1 MSTKKKNLI
10 TFYCYAMISRLLQ
23 DGFCLSQFTHNAEI
37 IVPDFE
43 PHENK
48 KHKKQAKDKKT
59 RNQIVL

>member
-1 MSTKKKNLI
+1 
-10 TFYCYAMISRLLQ
+10 MISRLLQ